1 MAMFIVNAWIIK
13 LNCQQNCS
21 VSTCSV
27 VNCRM
32 YLCKSA
38 CGQYSI
44 QLDIYFHKKSGY
56 YSTVC
61 GGDTA
66 TQKGSL
72 SPGLVMVIKC
82 VLLLNQLLTRPVIAI
97 LPLEILILILTLCI
111 LQVSRCSRTRTSRVR
126 SVTAA
131 PTRPRSTST
140 AASRARGE
148 AACGNLTTPSGTAAT
163 SNIELYHSSLNAIHS
178 IQKVSC
184 SKKILKALWASNY
197 G

>member
-97 LPLEILILILTLCI
+97 LPLEILILYWHSVYCRYPGVPERG
-111 LQVSRCSRTRTSRVR
+111 QVVSG
-126 SVTAA
+126 
-131 PTRPRSTST
+131 
-140 AASRARGE
+140 ASRRRQPDLALHRQQRAEPGGRRHVETWQHHQELPPHPTFNFITAHLMRFIPFRGFL
-148 AACGNLTTPSGTAAT
+148 APRRS
-163 SNIELYHSSLNAIHS
+163 
-178 IQKVSC
+178 
-184 SKKILKALWASNY
+184 
-197 G
+197 

>member
-1 MAMFIVNAWIIK
+1 MAMSIVTVWIIK

-97 LPLEILILILTLCI
+97 LPLEILILILTAPGLLI
-111 LQVSRCSRTRTSRVR
+111 LTG
-126 SVTAA
+126 
-131 PTRPRSTST
+131 RPVDQPAGRP
-140 AASRARGE
+140 AF
-148 AACGNLTTPSGTAAT
+148 L
-163 SNIELYHSSLNAIHS
+163 S
-178 IQKVSC
+178 ISAGQNWRK
-184 SKKILKALWASNY
+184 LKMFRN
-197 G
+197 